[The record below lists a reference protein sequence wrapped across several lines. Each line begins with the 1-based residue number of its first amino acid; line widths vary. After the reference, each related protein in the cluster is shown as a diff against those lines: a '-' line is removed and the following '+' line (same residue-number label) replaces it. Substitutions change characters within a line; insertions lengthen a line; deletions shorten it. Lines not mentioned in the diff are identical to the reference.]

1 MVSKGPFITDNVN
14 LVCEGNSLEDCKDSD
29 KWDLSPTNPTIKIF
43 DKDKKE
49 VTSSPSQVPSV
60 SGGKK
65 SRKKL
70 KKRRR
75 PTKKRR
81 STKRRRSKR
90 RR

>member
-1 MVSKGPFITDNVN
+1 MNKSPFKAKVKLICHEKTLGECANDIVSWKNDASDGTTVTITDG
-14 LVCEGNSLEDCKDSD
+14 EGRAINPPE
-29 KWDLSPTNPTIKIF
+29 PTA
-43 DKDKKE
+43 
-49 VTSSPSQVPSV
+49 V
-60 SGGKK
+60 GGKK

-81 STKRRRSKR
+81 SKKRRRSKR

>member
-1 MVSKGPFITDNVN
+1 MNNKSPFKANVN
-14 LVCEGNSLEDCKDSD
+14 LICDERTLGECAN
-29 KWDLSPTNPTIKIF
+29 
-43 DKDKKE
+43 DKDYWKNDASVGKA
-49 VTSSPSQVPSV
+49 VTITDREETAINIAEPTAV
-60 SGGKK
+60 GGKK

-81 STKRRRSKR
+81 SKKRRRSKR